1 MNTHLDPIAL
11 LQQQLARLPLVAIL
25 RGLTPSEAPTIGQAL
40 ASAGWGLLEV
50 PLNSP
55 KPLESIALLA
65 AQHPQLLV
73 GAGTVL
79 RASEVREV
87 QAAGGRLIVSPHVDA
102 EVVREAVRLGLA
114 CVPGVA
120 TPSEAF
126 AALAAG
132 AVALAR
138 KSLGALDEIRTAGSL
153 PTGIEDAVASVK
165 ASFLASGSPSAVR
178 ARPWQSLTGVC
189 ASSTPQPGTTRYL
202 KSPWP
207 STSGEE
213 AWAKARPTA
222 PYQAPASRAF
232 LRRARRVSVTAYF
245 FRTRRRW
252 FSESPTK
259 TEPSASTQMPCGRA
273 RPHLSGSPSGPSPFS
288 PVPQMSS
295 NVPFFT
301 STMRTLWLSVSA
313 R

>member
-40 ASAGWGLLEV
+40 ASAGWGLLGV
-50 PLNSP
+50 PLHSP

-79 RASEVREV
+79 QAREVREV
-87 QAAGGRLIVSPHVDA
+87 QAAGGRLIVSPHFDA

-132 AVALAR
+132 AHALKLFPAEMLTPAVLKALR
-138 KSLGALDEIRTAGSL
+138 AVLPASAALLPVGGIGPHNMAEYRRAGASGFGIGSALYTPGRTAEQTAAAAHTFIDTWS
-153 PTGIEDAVASVK
+153 K
-165 ASFLASGSPSAVR
+165 LA
-178 ARPWQSLTGVC
+178 
-189 ASSTPQPGTTRYL
+189 
-202 KSPWP
+202 
-207 STSGEE
+207 
-213 AWAKARPTA
+213 
-222 PYQAPASRAF
+222 
-232 LRRARRVSVTAYF
+232 
-245 FRTRRRW
+245 
-252 FSESPTK
+252 
-259 TEPSASTQMPCGRA
+259 
-273 RPHLSGSPSGPSPFS
+273 
-288 PVPQMSS
+288 
-295 NVPFFT
+295 
-301 STMRTLWLSVSA
+301 
-313 R
+313 